1 MKKKKVYL
9 IIAYMFIVLA
19 LTFVIVNTQALAIES
34 NAEGNNVLN
43 TNVNTD
49 KTTFK
54 AKVKYKKFPNSTES
68 NPVIRKEIL
77 VGLTKNG
84 VDLGTEYEKKVSTRY
99 DEVELTWDNL
109 EKYTVENGVQ
119 KENVYEIKLKT
130 RGLSDKEYYEK
141 QSEYEVEIKSNEIT
155 ITSNIDFKD
164 FHTTVEFK
172 NFKPGDEKPEFRV
185 QLIAIKGR
193 EPYETYAQIGEEYDK
208 TVDAGEKNEVSF
220 EWKNVPVYKVR
231 ELLKNHEG
239 SISYTI
245 LIKRDDLNKI
255 DKKKY
260 DVKGEGTNFII
271 TKKEKKPLETGE
283 VVDIK
288 DPEFRKLLI
297 ASINGYMPRDQK
309 KELDDPIYKHEL
321 EKITSLEITF
331 NETDLVGGINVS
343 KIKNLDGIENLIN
356 LERVNLKGINNQ
368 LIKELSKAKNLKSL
382 YIYDLDNKDKIENEA
397 FKGLSNLEELHIER
411 ENKYTNFIGAYQ
423 LKNLGFLKHL
433 YNLKDLSIYGSTIV
447 IENLDDIKNSSIK
460 KLSLTVKNI
469 STITPITDNK
479 SIEEL
484 KIKMNRN
491 LNFFANGTPEERKN
505 ARLDFF
511 VSAISYYI
519 KQKNASREEAL
530 RYIKNYMREE
540 GDNVTEEEFEKY
552 INEFLTEEYDLF
564 KIKNLKEILKMKK
577 LKSLTLDAV
586 GLENIDGISEL
597 KELEKLFIS
606 NNLVSNIDELLK
618 IEKLNE
624 LDFDINKIYDGR
636 KLKNLKDKGLLPH
649 VYDENFKS
657 DNIAFI
663 INPKK
668 FTLPDIYNLKGEK
681 FDLLDEKNIVD
692 LPESDGH
699 IWPKNHIDIF
709 NSIKNFIKKNED
721 GTYSYIY
728 RPYQP
733 LIVSRIYLFPI
744 VTDYND
750 QDLRKNDSRY
760 VVDKSKIVEF
770 KNEKLKNQIMGILK
784 SENSYYNYVK
794 DEKETD
800 LYEDEL
806 KLIKSINI
814 SDSLSEIGY
823 GEKED
828 LSDLSKLSNLE
839 NLEIGGISYKDLNFL
854 KDLKNLKV
862 LKVAYFSNEDRL
874 PKFDKDNKIQELNLG
889 NNKLDIENFKEN
901 ILNNNFKELSI
912 FSMKGLYDK
921 SFIGLEDLE
930 KLWLYDPSI
939 GMYEKK
945 EPYEG
950 DTFNIHYNNKKVVTE
965 RTLDI
970 FNKDDKE
977 NLNIELPFRP
987 TTKKFRI
994 NILDKVNNKNIEITD
1009 PALKKNED
1017 GTYELVSYSK
1027 KIQDITF
1034 NLEGRKVV
1042 FKIDISKL
1050 PLTAEEEKQIKEDT
1064 DKEYTT
1070 KDILDMI
1077 KNKDSNYL
1085 KVKKVKLTL
1094 SNLKD
1099 RETRIFWDYE
1109 MFGPDYEKAIEE
1121 LNRRNKEGN
1130 VNTFDLLSLFPNI
1143 EELTIVN
1150 NKESRNIVDPNLLN
1164 WEVIRKLKHLKKLD
1178 LKELYAYENE
1188 KTFDFSNIEGIE
1200 TLEELKIR
1208 KEYIYNMRKEYNVVN
1223 LEKIATLK
1231 NLKVLEMSD
1240 LNITDISPLSN
1251 LTNLKEIDLSYNN
1264 IENIDALKGM
1274 SNLEK
1279 LYLIENK
1286 ISNIDSLKEK
1296 EKLEVL
1302 NVKSNKITDINVV
1315 ANSKRL
1321 KELDISNNDVEDID
1335 VLRNFEKL
1343 NILRIIDNPKIR
1355 NVEGLK
1361 ESLKENKNASIIVL
1375 YGNNSIS
1382 DSDIVDLAKTNLRLY
1397 MLAEKTN
1404 HITYKPK
1411 KNKFDIDLL
1420 QNGKKIV
1427 LSDSIFFRNSGLI
1440 KNEDG
1445 TYSFKDYKNSEIV
1458 RLMVG
1463 NLPRRVHGYEYSN
1476 DVLNGDYIP
1485 YYYVYIDPSDIREED
1500 KVVPTP
1506 EKKEENPKEE
1516 NKVEEKISEIHEKPE
1531 LIIPQAKLPY
1541 AGMQDDTMLKVVL
1554 VLTSMYTIASFNL
1567 YKKGLEKKNNN
1578 NK

>member
-1 MKKKKVYL
+1 MKNKKVYL
-9 IIAYMFIVLA
+9 IIAYMLIVLA

-34 NAEGNNVLN
+34 NTEGNNVLN
-43 TNVNTD
+43 TNVNTE

-84 VDLGTEYEKKVSTRY
+84 VDLGIDYEKKVSTRY
-99 DEVELTWDNL
+99 DEIELVWDNL
-109 EKYTVENGVQ
+109 DKYTVENGIQ

-255 DKKKY
+255 DKNKY
-260 DVKGEGTNFII
+260 EVLGGDTHFII
-271 TKKEKKPLETGE
+271 TKKEPKPSETGE
-283 VVDIK
+283 IVEIK

-297 ASINGYMPRDQK
+297 NYINNDRPKDNEK
-309 KELDDPIYKHEL
+309 PLDSPIYKHEL
-321 EKITSLEITF
+321 EKITSLGITY

-411 ENKYTNFIGAYQ
+411 GNKYDNFIGIYK
-423 LKNLGFLKHL
+423 LKDLGFLKYL
-433 YNLKDLSIYGSTIV
+433 YNLKDLSIDGSTII
-447 IENLDDIKNSSIK
+447 IENLDDIKDSSIK
-460 KLSLTVKNI
+460 KLNLTVKNI

-479 SIEEL
+479 GIEEL
-484 KIKMNRN
+484 KIKMYRN

-519 KQKNASREEAL
+519 KQKNVSREEAL

-540 GDNVTEEEFEKY
+540 GDNVTEEEFEKH
-552 INEFLTEEYDLF
+552 INEYLTEEDDWF

-577 LKSLTLDAV
+577 LKSLTLDSV

-624 LDFDINKIYDGR
+624 LDFDIDKIYDGR

-649 VYDENFKS
+649 VYDENVKS

-681 FDLLDEKNIVD
+681 FDLLDEKNILE

-770 KNEKLKNQIMGILK
+770 KNEKLKKQIMDILK
-784 SENSYYNYVK
+784 SENGYYNYIK
-794 DEKETD
+794 PEKETD

-814 SDSLSEIGY
+814 ADSLSEIGY
-823 GEKED
+823 GKKED

-854 KDLKNLKV
+854 KDLKNLKILTV
-862 LKVAYFSNEDRL
+862 NHFSNEDRL

-889 NNKLDIENFKEN
+889 YNKLDIENFKEN

-912 FSMKGLYDK
+912 FHMKGLYDK

-970 FNKDDKE
+970 FNKYDKE

-994 NILDKVNNKNIEITD
+994 NILDKVNNKNIEIND

-1027 KIQDITF
+1027 KIQEITF

-1050 PLTAEEEKQIKEDT
+1050 PLTEEEEKQIKEDN

-1077 KNKDSNYL
+1077 KNKDNNYL

-1099 RETRIFWDYE
+1099 KEVVGWLHYNT
-1109 MFGPDYEKAIEE
+1109 FGPDYEKAIEE
-1121 LNRRNKEGN
+1121 LNRRDKEGN

-1143 EELTIVN
+1143 EELTIIN
-1150 NKESRNIVDPNLLN
+1150 NEDNDKIVDPNLLN
-1164 WEVIRKLKHLKKLD
+1164 WKIIRELKNLKKLD
-1178 LKELYAYENE
+1178 LTKLYVYKNE
-1188 KTFDFSNIEGIE
+1188 KTFNFSNIEGIE

-1208 KEYIYNMRKEYNVVN
+1208 KENISKTKEYNVVN
-1223 LEKIATLK
+1223 LEKISTLK

-1279 LYLIENK
+1279 LYLIDNK

-1321 KELDISNNDVEDID
+1321 KELDISNNDVKDID

-1343 NILRIIDNPKIR
+1343 SILRIIDNPKIR

-1382 DSDIVDLAKTNLRLY
+1382 DSDILDLAKTNLRLY

-1420 QNGKKIV
+1420 QNGKKII

-1463 NLPRRVHGYEYSN
+1463 KLPRRVHGYEYNN
-1476 DVLNGDYIP
+1476 DFSSVDYIP
-1485 YYYVYIDPSDIREED
+1485 YHYLYIDPSEIEED
-1500 KVVPTP
+1500 EVIPTP
-1506 EKKEENPKEE
+1506 KEEKENKKEE

-1531 LIIPQAKLPY
+1531 LIISQAKLPY
-1541 AGMQDDTMLKVVL
+1541 AGMQDDTIIKLAL
-1554 VLTSMYTIASFNL
+1554 VLIAMYTIASFNL
-1567 YKKGLEKKNNN
+1567 YKKGLENKNNN
-1578 NK
+1578 K